1 MRAGLLS
8 LTVVIGCFATVGAPP
23 GGAED
28 KLFAGTNNQKPVKEA
43 PIDRPIVPIEQLID
57 QTPDGNE
64 IIELYR
70 SARTVRDLEAAN
82 ENIQAQV
89 MKVQSIAAD
98 VARLHAATFKS
109 CDGSEAPQIETIA
122 KKARDFSAALARVD
136 IEITK
141 SLGVTRQKVEAERP
155 LSIRAR
161 EDVNRFVLA
170 QHRLGSL
177 RMQIQEI
184 AKAVGTLGISIR
196 AVEGSC
202 TPTSIDPLFAARETR
217 SLVVAPSVRST
228 SLPQKRVTRP
238 SSTLV
243 PRGTW

>member
-28 KLFAGTNNQKPVKEA
+28 KLFVGSNNQRSVKEA
-43 PIDRPIVPIEQLID
+43 LIDRPIIPMEQLID
-57 QTPDGNE
+57 QTPDGSE

-70 SARTVRDLEAAN
+70 SARTVRDVEAAN
-82 ENIQAQV
+82 ENTQAQV

-109 CDGSEAPQIETIA
+109 CDGSEAPRIETIA
-122 KKARDFSAALARVD
+122 KKARDFSAALGRVD
-136 IEITK
+136 IELTK
-141 SLGVTRQKVEAERP
+141 SLAATRQKVEAERS

-177 RMQIQEI
+177 RMQAQEMT
-184 AKAVGTLGISIR
+184 KAIDSLGASIHV
-196 AVEGSC
+196 VEGSC
-202 TPTSIDPLFAARETR
+202 TPTSVDPLFAERDTH
-217 SLVVAPSVRST
+217 LVGASVSQST
-228 SLPQKRVTRP
+228 SLSQKRVTKAKP
-238 SSTLV
+238 AQA
-243 PRGTW
+243 PRFSW

>member
-1 MRAGLLS
+1 MRAGLLP

-57 QTPDGNE
+57 QTPDGSE

-70 SARTVRDLEAAN
+70 SAHTVRDVEAAN
-82 ENIQAQV
+82 ENTQAQV

-122 KKARDFSAALARVD
+122 KKARDFSAALGRVD
-136 IEITK
+136 IELTK
-141 SLGVTRQKVEAERP
+141 SLAATRQKVEAERP

-177 RMQIQEI
+177 RMQAQEMTKTI
-184 AKAVGTLGISIR
+184 DSLGASIH
-196 AVEGSC
+196 VVDSSC
-202 TPTSIDPLFAARETR
+202 TPISVAPLFAERDTH
-217 SLVVAPSVRST
+217 LVGASVPQST
-228 SLPQKRVTRP
+228 SLSQKRVTKAKPTQALRF
-238 SSTLV
+238 S
-243 PRGTW
+243 W